1 MRPLFGEMLSLTGHL
16 TTRRPPFL
24 VARSLC
30 SSHRELPDQS
40 KGTDSRYADQ
50 KSPLRVTVYGASYC
64 NPCKNAYFLL
74 NRIIFNTLTTQ
85 RGTVTRKIH
94 GQVSVDTPN
103 MGRAYINEQKPNLS
117 TEWHSAGPNGTRII
131 EVNYVDI
138 TTAPSNVQSL
148 YKEAIPVFCINDVEV
163 GRLRLDSRVFRVALQ
178 QVLLKE
184 QMVTNT

>member
-1 MRPLFGEMLSLTGHL
+1 
-16 TTRRPPFL
+16 
-24 VARSLC
+24 
-30 SSHRELPDQS
+30 
-40 KGTDSRYADQ
+40 
-50 KSPLRVTVYGASYC
+50 
-64 NPCKNAYFLL
+64 
-74 NRIIFNTLTTQ
+74 
-85 RGTVTRKIH
+85 
-94 GQVSVDTPN
+94 